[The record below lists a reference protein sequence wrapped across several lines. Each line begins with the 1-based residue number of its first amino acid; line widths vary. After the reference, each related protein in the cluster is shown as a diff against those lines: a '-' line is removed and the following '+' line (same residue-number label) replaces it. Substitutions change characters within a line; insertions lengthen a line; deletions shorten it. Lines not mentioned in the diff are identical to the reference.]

1 MSKKQGMFRRIFD
14 TARKAMGLPVTHHYP
29 DPVARVPK
37 GRRRGVKRFGRKNDV
52 RPMLRRGHL
61 GPPKCEPGTITYHDK
76 LVRHF
81 GHREALR
88 YRRCLIAK
96 QPELLPTPEDF
107 RANPPWAWRN
117 Q

>member
-1 MSKKQGMFRRIFD
+1 MKGMGTFRRIADGFK
-14 TARKAMGLPVTHHYP
+14 RLVGRPVTHSYP

-37 GRRRGVKRFGRKNDV
+37 SRRRGVKRYGRKNDV
-52 RPMLRRGHL
+52 RPMMRRGNL

-81 GHREALR
+81 GAREALR

-107 RANPPWAWRN
+107 RANPQWGWRN
-117 Q
+117 G